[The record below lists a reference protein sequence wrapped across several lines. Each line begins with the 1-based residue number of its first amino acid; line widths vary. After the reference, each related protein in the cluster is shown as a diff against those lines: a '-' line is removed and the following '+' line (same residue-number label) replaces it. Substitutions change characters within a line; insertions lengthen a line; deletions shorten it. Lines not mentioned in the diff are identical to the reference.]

1 MSGDGDLNPEDLLY
15 MANAQYGQIQEKGRI
30 MPSVNFFIEVCKIIL
45 DTLRQNS
52 KLLDFY
58 NQTAQKSFD
67 FCAKYNYKSEYQK
80 ISETLHSHFNQILK

>member
-1 MSGDGDLNPEDLLY
+1 LNPDDLLFI
-15 MANAQYGQIQEKGRI
+15 ANCQFDQVLEKGKI
-30 MPSVNFFIEVCKIIL
+30 MPSINFFIEVCKIIL

-58 NQTAQKSFD
+58 NTTAMKCFD

-80 ISETLHSHFNQILK
+80 ISETLHSHFN